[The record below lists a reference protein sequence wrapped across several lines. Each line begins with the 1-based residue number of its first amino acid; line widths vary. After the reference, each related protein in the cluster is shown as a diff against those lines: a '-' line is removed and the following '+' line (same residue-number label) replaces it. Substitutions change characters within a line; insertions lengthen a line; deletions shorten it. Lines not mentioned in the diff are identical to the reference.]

1 MMSSSTLDKCR
12 AVYLTAEDLRIAA
25 SILYNS
31 YYNDPFFIEVLGS
44 DNKMA
49 YEQKLRAAIR
59 EELNSLWQQDQALIG
74 LFDDQRMLGVA
85 CIMTQEV
92 PLGEERYWNWR
103 LKMMLGTGWQPT
115 QALIDKESQILKHLP
130 SKQCGILQFIAVAP
144 NEQNKGYGRTLVH
157 TALSWCDEQ
166 PQVDG
171 IGVFVNQADH
181 YELFVNTGFRAIT
194 EIEINNVKGNLL
206 FHTRKGNG

>member
-1 MMSSSTLDKCR
+1 MSSSTLEKCR

-25 SILYNS
+25 SLLYNS
-31 YYNDPFFIEVLGS
+31 YYNDPFFIEVLGNE
-44 DNKMA
+44 NKMT

-74 LFDDQRMLGVA
+74 IFDDQRMLGVV

-92 PLGEERYWNWR
+92 PLGEDRYWNWR

-115 QALIDKESQILKHLP
+115 QALMDKESQILKHLP
-130 SKQCGILQFIAVAP
+130 SKGCGILQFIAVAP
-144 NEQNKGYGRTLVH
+144 NEQNKGYGRTLVL

-181 YELFVNTGFRAIT
+181 YELFVNTGFQPIT
-194 EIEINNVKGNLL
+194 EIEINNVKGDLL
-206 FHTRKGNG
+206 FHKRKSNG

>member
-1 MMSSSTLDKCR
+1 MSTPILEKCR

-25 SILYNS
+25 SLLYNS
-31 YYNDPFFIEVLGS
+31 YYDDPFFIEVLGS
-44 DNKMA
+44 DNKMV

-59 EELNSLWQQDQALIG
+59 EELNSLWQQEQALIG
-74 LFDDQRMLGVA
+74 LFEDQRMLGVA

-92 PLGEERYWNWR
+92 PLGEDRYWNWR

-115 QALIDKESQILKHLP
+115 QAMMDKESQILKHLP
-130 SKQCGILQFIAVAP
+130 GKHCGILQFIAVAP

-166 PQVDG
+166 PKVNG
-171 IGVFVNQADH
+171 IGVWVNQDEH
-181 YELFVNTGFRAIT
+181 YELFANTGFEPVTKIAINSV
-194 EIEINNVKGNLL
+194 EGELL
-206 FHTRKGNG
+206 FHSRGAK

>member
-1 MMSSSTLDKCR
+1 MMSSSTLEKCR

-25 SILYNS
+25 SLLYNS
-31 YYNDPFFIEVLGS
+31 YYDDPFFAEVLGQE
-44 DNKMA
+44 NKMGYA
-49 YEQKLRAAIR
+49 QKLRAAIR

-74 LFDDQRMLGVA
+74 LFDEQRMLGVA

-92 PLGEERYWNWR
+92 PLGEDRYWNWR

-130 SKQCGILQFIAVAP
+130 SKRCGILQFIAVAS

-157 TALSWCDEQ
+157 AALSWCDEQ

-171 IGVFVNQADH
+171 IGVFVNQQDH
-181 YELFVNTGFRAIT
+181 YDLFVNTGFDPIT
-194 EIEINNVKGNLL
+194 KISINNVEGELL
-206 FHTRKGNG
+206 FHSRAK